1 MDISFEEGQ
10 LRFQFRN
17 VQAGVK
23 FDEQLPNSPDHN
35 FLTGRGLKSVDFIIE
50 TADRVLF
57 IEIKDPE
64 HTRAKR
70 QAVAEFKKKVQ
81 GGALRDELV
90 RKCRDTYLYHTCT
103 HNLPRKD
110 IHYYVLIT
118 GLDSMALLQLTDK
131 LRRQLPV
138 LREGDRELRN
148 LRQHGQRWDNFVTTS
163 VSFNLRTWQ
172 AQFPDFLVER
182 RTAE

>member
-1 MDISFEEGQ
+1 MDIPLAEGQ
-10 LRFQFRN
+10 LHFQFRN
-17 VQAGVK
+17 VQAGAK
-23 FDEQLPNSPDHN
+23 FDEQPPDSPDHN
-35 FLTGRGLKSVDFIIE
+35 FLAGRGLKSVDFIIE

-70 QAVAEFKKKVQ
+70 QAVDEFKRKANGV
-81 GGALRDELV
+81 ALRDELV
-90 RKCRDTYLYHTCT
+90 CKCRDTYLYRACT

-118 GLDSMALLQLTDK
+118 GLDSMALLQLTGQ

-138 LREGDRELRN
+138 LREGDAELRN
-148 LRQHGQRWDNFVTTS
+148 LRQHGQRWDNFVTAS
-163 VSFNLRTWQ
+163 VAFNLQTWQ
-172 AQFPDFLVER
+172 VQFPDFLVER
-182 RTAE
+182 RVAE

>member
-10 LRFQFRN
+10 LHFQFKN
-17 VQAGVK
+17 VQAGAK
-23 FDEQLPNSPDHN
+23 FDEQPPGSPDHN
-35 FLTGRGLKSVDFIIE
+35 FLAGRGLKPVDFIIE

-81 GGALRDELV
+81 GVVLRDELV
-90 RKCRDTYLYHTCT
+90 RKCRDTYLYRTCT

-118 GLDSMALLQLTDK
+118 GLNVQDLSTLTKQLLD
-131 LRRQLPV
+131 QLPV
-138 LREGDRELRN
+138 LLERDAELRN
-148 LRQHGQRWDNFVTTS
+148 LRQHGQQWDNFVTAS
-163 VSFNLRTWQ
+163 VAFNLRTWQ

-182 RTAE
+182 RAAE